1 MSSLVV
7 GMKNQPVLIV
17 CSMAI
22 AVLLAI
28 AVLGRTV
35 LIESFEKIEADLID
49 QSIVQVR
56 KALHADLKQLE
67 VSNRDYA
74 QWDDAYRFMAEG
86 DRSYIDSNYQPE
98 TLEGLQVDLVWIV
111 DAAGRDVYSVEHA
124 NGAATTTTPARPA
137 LLDVLRPAIAKAAF
151 AEEQPPV
158 NRILRFDGRL
168 LAFSLKPILR
178 TDLSGP
184 ALGHLVWARFIEKD
198 EVARLR
204 ETSQLPLEILD
215 LGSDSQH
222 AALPARVTTW
232 LAGNP
237 AVAAGLAVPYD
248 SQRIDGYALLHDLDH
263 KQTALLA
270 THLRRS
276 VLMLGERTTLMLVA
290 VVAVLVICFA
300 AIVLALFGRLARTSR
315 ARQVF
320 ERQLRENQRKLA
332 HLAHHDSLTGLP
344 NRLYLQSRLPRA
356 LARATRTE
364 TQLALLYIDID
375 NFKNINDSRGH
386 GSGDSLLRLIAQ
398 RLRNAV
404 SDRDLVIRMGGDEF
418 VVVAAGL
425 ADRTGIE
432 AIGQRLMAALGA
444 PFEVDG
450 ATFTLTVSVGAS
462 VYPEDGL
469 DLEVLLKHADIA
481 LYQAKDRGRNNLQ
494 FFVADMNVRLMERVA
509 LEQALR
515 RAIGTEQIYLE
526 YQPIVDVANSVP
538 LGLEALLRWH
548 HPEFG
553 LVPPGRFI
561 PVAES
566 CGAIVDLGEQVLRL
580 VCMQLRDWSA
590 AGIPVLPVSIN
601 VSPRQL
607 DRTRL
612 QDTVEKLTTEFA
624 IDPRMLSFEITEG
637 AVMHDAEQHLGTLH
651 TLRRLGSRI
660 AVDDF
665 GTGYSSLSYLKHLP
679 IDALKID
686 RAFVRDMASDANDA
700 AIVAAIIGMARTL
713 GLRTVAEGVETVD
726 QLERLR
732 TLGCDSAQGYLFSRP
747 MSVRACTALLQS
759 LGSGAAATQ
768 AREDTGR
775 RRALRLVR
783 T

>member
-1 MSSLVV
+1 M
-7 GMKNQPVLIV
+7 NNRPVLIV
-17 CSMAI
+17 CGMAI
-22 AVLLAI
+22 AVLLTVI
-28 AVLGRTV
+28 VLGRTV
-35 LIESFEKIEADLID
+35 LMKSFERIESDLID
-49 QSIVQVR
+49 QSITQVR

-86 DRSYIDSNYQPE
+86 DRSYIDSNYQAE

-111 DAAGRDVYSVEHA
+111 DAAGRDVYSSEHA
-124 NGAATTTTPARPA
+124 SGAETTTSPARPA
-137 LLDVLRPAIAKAAF
+137 LLEALRPIIGRAAE
-151 AEEQPPV
+151 AESLAPE
-158 NRILRFDGRL
+158 NRIMRFAGRL

-178 TDLSGP
+178 TDLTGP
-184 ALGHLVWARFIEKD
+184 ALGHLVWARFLDED
-198 EVARLR
+198 EVERLR
-204 ETSQLPLEILD
+204 ETSQLPVEIVD
-215 LGSDSQH
+215 LGSDSLR
-222 AALPARVTTW
+222 AALPRPVQDWLTTD
-232 LAGNP
+232 P
-237 AVAAGLAVPYD
+237 RAASGLAVPRD
-248 SQRIDGYALLHDLDH
+248 SERIDGYALLHDLEGA
-263 KQTALLA
+263 QTALLA
-270 THLRRS
+270 THLQRS
-276 VLMLGERTTLMLVA
+276 VLMLGERTTLLLVG
-290 VVAVLVICFA
+290 VVAVLVVAFA
-300 AIVLALFGRLARTSR
+300 AIVVVLFGRLARTSR
-315 ARQVF
+315 ARYVF
-320 ERQLRENQRKLA
+320 ERQLRDNQRKLA

-364 TQLALLYIDID
+364 TQLALLYIHID

-398 RLRNAV
+398 RLRNTV
-404 SDRDLVIRMGGDEF
+404 TERDLVVRMGGDEF
-418 VVVAAGL
+418 VIVATGVS
-425 ADRTGIE
+425 DRNGIE
-432 AIGQRLMAALGA
+432 AIGQRLMAALGS

-515 RAIGTEQIYLE
+515 RAIGTDQIYVE
-526 YQPIVDVANSVP
+526 YQPIVDVVTAVP

-580 VCMQLRDWSA
+580 VCTQLREWNL
-590 AGIPVLPVSIN
+590 AGTQILPVSIN

-612 QDTVEKLTTEFA
+612 QDTVEAMTQEYAVDARL
-624 IDPRMLSFEITEG
+624 LSFEITEG

-651 TLRRLGSRI
+651 ALRRLGARI

-726 QLERLR
+726 QLDRLR
-732 TLGCDSAQGYLFSRP
+732 TLGCDTAQGYLFSRP
-747 MSVRACTALLQS
+747 MGVRACTALLES
-759 LGSGAAATQ
+759 LGGAAES
-768 AREDTGR
+768 ARDETIK

-783 T
+783 

>member
-1 MSSLVV
+1 
-7 GMKNQPVLIV
+7 
-17 CSMAI
+17 
-22 AVLLAI
+22 
-28 AVLGRTV
+28 R
-35 LIESFEKIEADLID
+35 F
-49 QSIVQVR
+49 
-56 KALHADLKQLE
+56 LE
-67 VSNRDYA
+67 
-74 QWDDAYRFMAEG
+74 Q
-86 DRSYIDSNYQPE
+86 
-98 TLEGLQVDLVWIV
+98 
-111 DAAGRDVYSVEHA
+111 
-124 NGAATTTTPARPA
+124 
-137 LLDVLRPAIAKAAF
+137 
-151 AEEQPPV
+151 
-158 NRILRFDGRL
+158 
-168 LAFSLKPILR
+168 
-178 TDLSGP
+178 
-184 ALGHLVWARFIEKD
+184 D
-198 EVARLR
+198 EIGRLR
-204 ETSQLPLEILD
+204 ETSQLPIEIVD
-215 LGSDSQH
+215 LGSSAQRSM
-222 AALPARVTTW
+222 LPAAVREWLTT
-232 LAGNP
+232 NP
-237 AVAAGLAVPYD
+237 RIAAGLAVPRD
-248 SQRIDGYALLHDLDH
+248 AERIDGFALLHNFEGRA
-263 KQTALLA
+263 TALLA
-270 THLRRS
+270 THMTRS
-276 VLMLGERTTLMLVA
+276 VLMLGERTTLLLVG
-290 VVAVLVICFA
+290 VVAVLVVAFA
-300 AIVLALFGRLARTSR
+300 AIVLVLFGRLTRTSR

-320 ERQLRENQRKLA
+320 ERQLRDNQRKLA

-386 GSGDSLLRLIAQ
+386 GSGDGLLRLIAQ

-404 SDRDLVIRMGGDEF
+404 TERDLVVRMGGDEF
-418 VVVAAGL
+418 VVIATGVNDRAA
-425 ADRTGIE
+425 IE
-432 AIGQRLMAALGA
+432 AIGERLMAALGT

-450 ATFTLTVSVGAS
+450 ATFTLTVSLGAS

-515 RAIGTEQIYLE
+515 RAIGTEQIYIE
-526 YQPIVDVANSVP
+526 YQPIVDVATAVP

-548 HPEFG
+548 HPDFG

-566 CGAIVDLGEQVLRL
+566 CGSIVDLGEQVLRL
-580 VCMQLRDWSA
+580 VCRQLHEWA
-590 AGIPVLPVSIN
+590 QHGVPILPVSIN

-607 DRTRL
+607 ERTRL
-612 QDTVEKLTTEFA
+612 QDIVETLTQEFA
-624 IDPRMLSFEITEG
+624 VDARLLSFEITEG
-637 AVMHDAEQHLGTLH
+637 TVMHDAEQHLGTLH
-651 TLRRLGSRI
+651 ALRRLGARI

-700 AIVAAIIGMARTL
+700 AIVAAIIVMARTL

-732 TLGCDSAQGYLFSRP
+732 TMGCDAAQGFLFSRP
-747 MSVRACTALLQS
+747 ISARACGALLES
-759 LGSGAAATQ
+759 LGGSAASAHDETF
-768 AREDTGR
+768 R